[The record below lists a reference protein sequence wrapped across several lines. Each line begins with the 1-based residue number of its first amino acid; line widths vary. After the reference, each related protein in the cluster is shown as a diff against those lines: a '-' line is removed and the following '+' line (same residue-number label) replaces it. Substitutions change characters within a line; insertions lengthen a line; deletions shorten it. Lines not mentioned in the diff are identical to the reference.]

1 MWKGSQDTPNNKKGF
16 DIKVWHILKTRTVG
30 LAVELCP
37 DCVQHLECWKLPARS
52 TWTDRVAVEDSVLA
66 RSTVVGGEGGR

>member
-1 MWKGSQDTPNNKKGF
+1 MWKGSQDTPNKKKGF

-52 TWTDRVAVEDSVLA
+52 TGLIGWLWKIPYWLEVPWLGVR
-66 RSTVVGGEGGR
+66 GGG